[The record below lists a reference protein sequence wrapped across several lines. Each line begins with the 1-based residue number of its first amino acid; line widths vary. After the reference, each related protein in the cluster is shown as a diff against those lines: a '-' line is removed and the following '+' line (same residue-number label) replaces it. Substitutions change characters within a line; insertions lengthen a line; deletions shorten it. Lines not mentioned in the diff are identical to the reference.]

1 MPQNHQLQ
9 IIDAPIA
16 AENTSVDYVCK
27 SHCTDDAFM
36 VQNDMSGEPAD
47 QSFSSPVIR
56 GKNDKITTKKYN
68 THPHILP
75 LQHQIVRTVDNCKL
89 LQLLHM
95 A

>member
-16 AENTSVDYVCK
+16 AENTTVDNVFK

-56 GKNDKITTKKYN
+56 GKNDKITTKNYN
-68 THPHILP
+68 THLHILP
-75 LQHQIVRTVDNCKL
+75 LQHQIERTVDSCKL
-89 LQLLHM
+89 LQNRHT